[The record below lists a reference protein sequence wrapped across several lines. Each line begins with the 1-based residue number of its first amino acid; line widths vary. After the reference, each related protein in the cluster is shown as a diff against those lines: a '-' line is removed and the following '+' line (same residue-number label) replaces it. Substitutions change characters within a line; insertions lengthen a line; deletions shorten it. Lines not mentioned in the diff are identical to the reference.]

1 MVLSIRRFDS
11 AKSDVSKDVN
21 GFIKRELQEPSNTE
35 DEKRFQPTELKP
47 FGKWQSNNYIRLS
60 GGGAKQKSPRMVG
73 YWRRPSKPSG
83 WRRPPR
89 RHRGPRRLRRRS
101 GSRSRRGR
109 SRSRG

>member
-47 FGKWQSNNYIRLS
+47 FVRENVGTGYFKLPTFTSTFRCKIEADFIKMFILFDPQLVNPLCVSFIAKDVCFSNQTSI
-60 GGGAKQKSPRMVG
+60 KIK
-73 YWRRPSKPSG
+73 
-83 WRRPPR
+83 
-89 RHRGPRRLRRRS
+89 
-101 GSRSRRGR
+101 
-109 SRSRG
+109 